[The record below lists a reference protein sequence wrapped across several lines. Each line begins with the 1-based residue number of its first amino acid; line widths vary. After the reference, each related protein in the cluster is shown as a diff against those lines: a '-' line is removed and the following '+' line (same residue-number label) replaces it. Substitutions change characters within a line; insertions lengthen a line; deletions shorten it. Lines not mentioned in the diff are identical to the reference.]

1 MGSKPLLFGTRVA
14 TTMTTT
20 RPAQKHFQGD
30 VSSEKLIFDKTYLKK
45 TMVFQGFDIL
55 QDLLKSMFKGMSR
68 AKSLLLI
75 KSVEKQLF
83 FNDVASL
90 AILKVIQERP
100 EKMSHNSSFDISF
113 FRGCLRRN
121 GSF

>member
-1 MGSKPLLFGTRVA
+1 
-14 TTMTTT
+14 
-20 RPAQKHFQGD
+20 
-30 VSSEKLIFDKTYLKK
+30 
-45 TMVFQGFDIL
+45 MVFQGFDIL

-75 KSVEKQLF
+75 KSVENHWF
-83 FNDVASL
+83 FNDFASW

-100 EKMSHNSSFDISF
+100 ENMSHNSSFDIYF
-113 FRGCLRRN
+113 FRGCLKRN